1 VIENGATGWDVL
13 VRVAD
18 FGTNKVRLQV
28 KAFAGKRA
36 IKIGGTVM

>member
-1 VIENGATGWDVL
+1 MD
-13 VRVAD
+13 D